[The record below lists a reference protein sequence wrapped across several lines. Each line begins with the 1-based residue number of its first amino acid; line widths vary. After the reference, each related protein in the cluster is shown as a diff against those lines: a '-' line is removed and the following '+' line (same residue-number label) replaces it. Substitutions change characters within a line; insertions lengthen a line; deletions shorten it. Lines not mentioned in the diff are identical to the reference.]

1 MPTRVRSYS
10 KINLGLRI
18 GSVRP
23 DGYHALCTL
32 YQTIGLYDV
41 VTVSAKVAAKTLIT
55 LASNSPSVPVDGTNT
70 AWRMV
75 ESALRRMGVAAEVE
89 IHIQKNLPV
98 QGGLGAGSANAIAA
112 LLGLERELN
121 KSLSGKDRI
130 LLAGEIG
137 SDCPLFLC
145 GGASVGLS
153 RGEVIVPFPDFSAT
167 YCVVAAPSVGVST
180 PLAFK
185 AWDAR
190 MTAVNVPKIDENVSK
205 KGEKGLIRVENAYA
219 NPLTGNSLTGN
230 PQSDR
235 LDELSRVYASVFS
248 PAGNHVT
255 GASGVP
261 GQSVGSRTPKTDEP
275 SGDLAGSYLSA
286 LVRTGISNDFQE
298 VAFEQHP
305 SLRDILHALQGNEST
320 PEEKRAMT
328 AMLSGSGSSLFGLYR
343 TEEDAEAARQRVEA
357 LGTRA
362 MVTTT
367 LPRSEYWRTMFE
379 EQF

>member
-18 GSVRP
+18 GPIRR

-41 VTVSAKVAAKTLIT
+41 LTVSAKPA
-55 LASNSPSVPVDGTNT
+55 DGTTIQITCNHPDVPCDSKNT
-70 AWRMV
+70 VWKMV
-75 ESALRRMGVAAEVE
+75 EYALDSMGIWASVQ
-89 IHIQKNLPV
+89 IDINKRLPI
-98 QGGLGAGSANAIAA
+98 QGGLGAGSANAVAA
-112 LLGLERELN
+112 LIGLEHELN
-121 KSLSGKDRI
+121 ESLTETSR
-130 LLAGEIG
+130 LTLAAGVG

-153 RGEVIVPFPDFSAT
+153 RGEVIVPFPDFPAT

-190 MTAVNVPKIDENVSK
+190 MVAGNVPEIDK
-205 KGEKGLIRVENAYA
+205 KVTKRGEKSLIGVEKSCA
-219 NPLTGNSLTGN
+219 NFLTEN

-248 PAGNHVT
+248 PAGNCVS

-261 GQSVGSRTPKTDEP
+261 GQSVRNDGSETDEP

-320 PEEKRAMT
+320 PEDERAIT

-343 TEEDAEAARQRVEA
+343 TGEDAEAARQRVEA

-379 EQF
+379 ESSESAS